1 MRLTQRTG
9 SAALFVKASMNCRHF
24 KWQDQRMRFHMK
36 YIAAVLIGFI
46 VYFSSGVTLAATPQ
60 SETTAASAQV
70 SENQGNMTR
79 KETQNANTTKPGT
92 SNRASMLYILLVAG
106 VMIVAVNLVVSFARK
121 KMEEDIKV
129 AQEKSGT
136 EPQKNKS

>member
-1 MRLTQRTG
+1 
-9 SAALFVKASMNCRHF
+9 MN
-24 KWQDQRMRFHMK
+24 
-36 YIAAVLIGFI
+36 YIAAVLIGLI

-106 VMIVAVNLVVSFARK
+106 VMIVAVNLAVSFARK

-129 AQEKSGT
+129 AQDKSGT

>member
-1 MRLTQRTG
+1 
-9 SAALFVKASMNCRHF
+9 
-24 KWQDQRMRFHMK
+24 MK

-60 SETTAASAQV
+60 SENTAVSAQV

-79 KETQNANTTKPGT
+79 KETQSANTTKPGT

-106 VMIVAVNLVVSFARK
+106 VMIVVVNLIVSYAKK
-121 KMEEDIKV
+121 KMEEEAKV

>member
-1 MRLTQRTG
+1 
-9 SAALFVKASMNCRHF
+9 
-24 KWQDQRMRFHMK
+24 MK
-36 YIAAVLIGFI
+36 HIATVLIGFI
-46 VYFSSGVTLAATPQ
+46 IYFSSGVTLAAPPQ
-60 SETTAASAQV
+60 SENTAVNAQV

-79 KETQNANTTKPGT
+79 KETQSANTTEPGT
-92 SNRASMLYILLVAG
+92 SNRASMLYILLVAV
-106 VMIVAVNLVVSFARK
+106 VMIVVVNLVVSFARK

>member
-1 MRLTQRTG
+1 MKYL
-9 SAALFVKASMNCRHF
+9 AAL
-24 KWQDQRMRFHMK
+24 
-36 YIAAVLIGFI
+36 LIGFI
-46 VYFSSGVTLAATPQ
+46 VYFSSGTALAATAQ
-60 SETTAASAQV
+60 DENTASKVQAPKIREV
-70 SENQGNMTR
+70 I
-79 KETQNANTTKPGT
+79 KEKDQRAESMEADP